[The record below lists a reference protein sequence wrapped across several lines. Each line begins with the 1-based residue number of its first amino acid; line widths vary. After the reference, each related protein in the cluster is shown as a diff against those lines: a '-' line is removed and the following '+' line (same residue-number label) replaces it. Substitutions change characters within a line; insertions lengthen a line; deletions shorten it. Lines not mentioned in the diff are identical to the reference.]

1 MSGHRRTTAIVGL
14 LLVLVPA
21 LPGARA
27 EIGLSEE
34 REIGARF
41 AREAGRRLPL
51 VREPRVTTYLRQLGA
66 RLAARLDNEQ
76 FAFHFYLLRDSSL
89 NAFAVPGGYIYVN
102 TGLVVDAGSPAE
114 VASVLAHE
122 VVHVD
127 AHHVVRQQEKT
138 QLLSY
143 ATLAGLFLSAV
154 HPALGATAASA
165 GVAAQLKYQR
175 QFEQEADHI
184 GLDLMQRA
192 GFDPEGSPAFLRKL
206 LRAHGSAPNGL
217 PPYFMSHPLTEDRV
231 AQLEQRVAGMQH
243 PDPDPDAAVELAA
256 VQAILRTLTG
266 GRTPALEHY
275 QKLVET
281 DEAGAYAD
289 YLLGLVNL
297 YGERPDLALPLLA
310 ATVPTVPRARADHA
324 RALARS
330 GDASAARTELEAHL
344 RVFPKDVAAELDL
357 ARLLADDGEHA
368 AAVPRLKRVLA
379 HDADLDDAEYALAE
393 CLGEAGDAYGQWWHL
408 GRAYELR
415 GDIPRAVN
423 AYEHARGLAPDESA
437 EHAQA
442 VRALA
447 ALRGTFG
454 DLW

>member
-1 MSGHRRTTAIVGL
+1 M
-14 LLVLVPA
+14 
-21 LPGARA
+21 
-27 EIGLSEE
+27 
-34 REIGARF
+34 
-41 AREAGRRLPL
+41 
-51 VREPRVTTYLRQLGA
+51 
-66 RLAARLDNEQ
+66 
-76 FAFHFYLLRDSSL
+76 
-89 NAFAVPGGYIYVN
+89 PGGYIYVN
-102 TGLVVDAGSPAE
+102 TGLVVDAASPAE

-175 QFEQEADHI
+175 EFEQEADHI
-184 GLDLMQRA
+184 GLDLMRRA
-192 GFDPEGSPAFLRKL
+192 GFDPEGSPAFLRTL
-206 LRAHGSAPNGL
+206 LRAYGTAPSGL

-231 AQLEQRVAGMQH
+231 SQLEQRVADMQH
-243 PDPDPDAAVELAA
+243 PAPDPGAALELAA

-266 GRTPALEHY
+266 GRTAALDHY
-275 QKLVET
+275 QTLADT
-281 DEAGAYAD
+281 GAAGPNAG

-297 YGERPDLALPLLA
+297 YGERPNLAIPFLA
-310 ATVPTVPRARADHA
+310 PAVAAVPRARADYA

-330 GDASAARTELEAHL
+330 GDAAAARVEIEAHL

-357 ARLLADDGEHA
+357 ARLLADGGEHA

-379 HDADLDDAEYALAE
+379 QDPDLDDAEYTLAE
-393 CLGEAGDAYGQWWHL
+393 CLGQAGDAYGQWWHL

-423 AYEHARGLAPDESA
+423 AYEHAVGLAPDDSP

-442 VRALA
+442 TRALRV
-447 ALRGTFG
+447 LRGTFG